1 MYNDYAKIDQGMIEI
16 KKKEKIKKKKQTKFK
31 GSKYD
36 DLPATVFRK
45 SDSNTVRLSNQNFL
59 LHTAHRQACS
69 SNLAPLH

>member
-1 MYNDYAKIDQGMIEI
+1 MYNDYANIDPWMMGLSKIGKIY
-16 KKKEKIKKKKQTKFK
+16 KKKRKFK

-45 SDSNTVRLSNQNFL
+45 SDSNTVRLYNQNFL